1 MDVRFYPRAMTRG
14 RNFAGLKGAPGPLR
28 AVGLLSLLLPWAGG
42 GMANAAEAHRF
53 RVDPEQSRIDVT
65 VGTAG
70 LFRFAGHDHGVRVKV
85 AQGEIV
91 GAALDLAASSVWLA
105 FRMADVRVTSTEG
118 PADEIPKVQEK
129 MAGPAVLDAARF
141 PEARFRSLQVKGKSV
156 GATRFEL
163 DVAGELSL
171 HGVTRP
177 VALHLGVDVQGA
189 RLVARGQAT
198 LKQTDFGMT
207 PVSVAGVVKV
217 KNELGLDIEIVAV
230 RSE

>member
-1 MDVRFYPRAMTRG
+1 MTRG
-14 RNFAGLKGAPGPLR
+14 RNFAGPKGGATPLR
-28 AVGLLSLLLPWAGG
+28 AVGLLSLLLLLAGG
-42 GMANAAEAHRF
+42 RLADAADPGRF
-53 RVDPEQSRIDVT
+53 RVDPEQSRIDVK

-91 GAALDLAASSVWLA
+91 AASLDLAASSVVLV
-105 FRMADVRVTSTEG
+105 FRMADVRVTTTEG

-141 PEARFRSLQVKGKSV
+141 PEARFRSLRVKGKSL

-177 VALHLGVDVQGA
+177 VSSHLVVDIQGE
-189 RLVARGQAT
+189 RLVARGQAI

-217 KNELGLDIEIVAV
+217 KDELSLDLEITAL